1 MSETAHDGVSIETA
15 VEGGEDRIGA
25 LPDEL
30 LQYMMSFLLSR
41 DAVRTCV
48 LARRWRT
55 LWKSVPALH
64 VHDPESYDGATGSS
78 KFVDELLRLRDP
90 TPLSVCVIISTCMEM
105 VDDDSDW
112 DEKAYK
118 LMEPWFKY
126 AVSCQ
131 VQELEVHFPLW
142 VADMI
147 FISSHLK
154 RLHLS
159 RMRFGGCSGFFK
171 LSGARG
177 VKDGSLRDLCG
188 YLVPI
193 IKISLHQWL

>member
-1 MSETAHDGVSIETA
+1 
-15 VEGGEDRIGA
+15 
-25 LPDEL
+25 
-30 LQYMMSFLLSR
+30 
-41 DAVRTCV
+41 
-48 LARRWRT
+48 
-55 LWKSVPALH
+55 
-64 VHDPESYDGATGSS
+64 
-78 KFVDELLRLRDP
+78 
-90 TPLSVCVIISTCMEM
+90 MEM

-159 RMRFGGCSGFFK
+159 RMRFGGCSRFFK

-177 VKDGSLRDLCG
+177 VKDGSL
-188 YLVPI
+188 
-193 IKISLHQWL
+193 